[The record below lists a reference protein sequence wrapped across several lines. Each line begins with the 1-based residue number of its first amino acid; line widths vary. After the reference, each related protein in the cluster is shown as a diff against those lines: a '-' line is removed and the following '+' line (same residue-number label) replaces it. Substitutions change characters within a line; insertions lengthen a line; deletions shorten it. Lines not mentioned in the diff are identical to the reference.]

1 MYAVGTVRDQ
11 LSRQSHFY
19 AIEIG
24 DKTDGLISLSFQM
37 FSWFASSLEAA
48 WALKINLSF
57 NPHACYVM
65 ILKVDEKCIHTERI
79 WILQKRE
86 ITCFGF

>member
-11 LSRQSHFY
+11 LSRQSNFY

-24 DKTDGLISLSFQM
+24 DKTDGLISLTFQM
-37 FSWFASSLEAA
+37 FNWFASSLEAA
-48 WALKINLSF
+48 WALKINLTF
-57 NPHACYVM
+57 NPH
-65 ILKVDEKCIHTERI
+65 EKFIHTERI